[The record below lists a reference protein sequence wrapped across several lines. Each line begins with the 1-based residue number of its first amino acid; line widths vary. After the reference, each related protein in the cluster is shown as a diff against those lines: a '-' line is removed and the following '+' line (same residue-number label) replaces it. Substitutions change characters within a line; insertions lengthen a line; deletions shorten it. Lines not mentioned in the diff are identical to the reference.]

1 MTAYRRE
8 ARLTPGQLVDWM
20 TVEHGLCDLCWRQQ
34 LLDLLRKRAEVY
46 FLLQACSGASHSVK
60 VVEGSHTNSICCI
73 VTGVLTDTVGRIA
86 TLSFQI
92 DVIDKIDC
100 MGLLHTLSLNLMITA
115 IVGGSAA
122 SSLLGGFANTIL
134 RNT

>member
-1 MTAYRRE
+1 
-8 ARLTPGQLVDWM
+8 M
-20 TVEHGLCDLCWRQQ
+20 TVEHGLCDLCWQQQ
-34 LLDLLRKRAEVY
+34 LLDLRRKRAEVC
-46 FLLQACSGASHSVK
+46 FLLQACSGTSHSVL
-60 VVEGSHTNSICCI
+60 VEGSRTNRICCI
-73 VTGVLTDTVGRIA
+73 VTGVLTDTVGRVA

-100 MGLLHTLSLNLMITA
+100 MWLLHTLSFNLMITA

-122 SSLLGGFANTIL
+122 SSLLCGFANTIL